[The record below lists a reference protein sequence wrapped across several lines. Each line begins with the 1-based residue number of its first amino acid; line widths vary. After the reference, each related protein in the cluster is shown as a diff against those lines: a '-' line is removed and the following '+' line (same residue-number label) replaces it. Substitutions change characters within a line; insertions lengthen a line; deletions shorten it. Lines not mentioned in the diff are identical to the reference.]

1 MMVGH
6 DTGCITTLDKNQW
19 IGAAAG
25 KPVDLPV
32 LADCQFAALV
42 CGAHPYKIVQSHWHA
57 SSTES
62 LMEKLGIDWEKKK
75 AEFEAYLKDVEAGKG
90 ETLYDP
96 RLMITSGPGF
106 KPQEQLKMSKP
117 VLIIGGG
124 GPAGL
129 AAAHSLATVGKQSII
144 VEKEDQ
150 ARRRADTVRL
160 REARAYGRVGQRC
173 DRRHGDARRNGKRTS
188 PSLQATT
195 VTEFDGDSRQFSSAA
210 FERRQRIEADAAI
223 LCSGFT
229 HFDSVNKPEWGFGTF
244 PDVVTTTQ
252 VEQMISSG
260 DGVRC
265 PSDGRKPKRVAI
277 LLCVGSRDR
286 QIGREWC
293 SKICCTVS
301 SNLAM
306 EIREE
311 LPDCHVYIYYMDIR
325 TFGLYETKYYW
336 RSQEEFKVKYI
347 KARIAEVTS
356 DGEKLIVK
364 GEDTLVKRPIT
375 IPFDMVVHA
384 IGMDPNVDNPDI
396 ANISASTWRRTVIS
410 TRPIA
415 TAQWARRRAL
425 AFTLP
430 ARQRGRRP
438 STTRSPRDTLRRWPC
453 SRASRLL

>member
-1 MMVGH
+1 M
-6 DTGCITTLDKNQW
+6 N
-19 IGAAAG
+19 
-25 KPVDLPV
+25 KPIL
-32 LADCQFAALV
+32 
-42 CGAHPYKIVQSHWHA
+42 IV
-57 SSTES
+57 
-62 LMEKLGIDWEKKK
+62 
-75 AEFEAYLKDVEAGKG
+75 
-90 ETLYDP
+90 
-96 RLMITSGPGF
+96 
-106 KPQEQLKMSKP
+106 
-117 VLIIGGG
+117 GG

-129 AAAHSLATVGKQSII
+129 AAAHALA
-144 VEKEDQ
+144 
-150 ARRRADTVRL
+150 
-160 REARAYGRVGQRC
+160 RVGQKSVLVEKA
-173 DRRHGDARRNGKRTS
+173 DRLGGAPILSGYAKLVPSGEWARDAIGGMVDRVRGDPLIDVQTSTRVESFAGQPGAFSARLSNG
-188 PSLQATT
+188 AG
-195 VTEFDGDSRQFSSAA
+195 VDAG
-210 FERRQRIEADAAI
+210 AAI
-223 LCSGFT
+223 LSTGFT

-260 DGVRC
+260 KGVRC

-301 SNLAM
+301 ANMAM

-356 DGEKLIVK
+356 NGEQLVVK

-384 IGMDPNVDNPDI
+384 IGMDPNVDNKSI
-396 ANISASTWRRTVIS
+396 ASTFGIDLERHGYVARGNAYGNTAETSRAGVFVAGAACGPETIDDS
-410 TRPIA
+410 IA
-415 TAQWARRRAL
+415 QGHAAAL
-425 AFTLP
+425 AALGFLQP
-430 ARQRGRRP
+430 AR
-438 STTRSPRDTLRRWPC
+438 
-453 SRASRLL
+453 ASA

>member
-1 MMVGH
+1 
-6 DTGCITTLDKNQW
+6 
-19 IGAAAG
+19 
-25 KPVDLPV
+25 
-32 LADCQFAALV
+32 
-42 CGAHPYKIVQSHWHA
+42 
-57 SSTES
+57 
-62 LMEKLGIDWEKKK
+62 
-75 AEFEAYLKDVEAGKG
+75 
-90 ETLYDP
+90 
-96 RLMITSGPGF
+96 
-106 KPQEQLKMSKP
+106 MSKP
-117 VLIIGGG
+117 ILILGG

-129 AAAHSLATVGKQSII
+129 AAAHSLATVGKDCVI
-144 VEKEDQ
+144 VEKEDILGG
-150 ARRRADTVRL
+150 APILSGYAKLVPTGEWAKDAIGGMVDRVAD
-160 REARAYGRVGQRC
+160 
-173 DRRHGDARRNGKRTS
+173 DAHVTTKTGTKVTS
-188 PSLQATT
+188 
-195 VTEFDGDSRQFSSAA
+195 FDGTPGNFKATLSDG
-210 FERRQRIEADAAI
+210 ETLDVEAAI

-260 DGVRC
+260 NGVRC
-265 PSDGRKPKRVAI
+265 PSDGRKPQRVAI

-301 SNLAM
+301 ANMAM

-384 IGMDPNVDNPDI
+384 IGMDPNVDNEDI
-396 ANISASTWRRTVIS
+396 ASTFGIDLETHGYIGVENRYGAMGETSRPGVFVAGAATGPETIDDSIAQGHAAAMAVLSSLRELDKSA
-410 TRPIA
+410 
-415 TAQWARRRAL
+415 
-425 AFTLP
+425 
-430 ARQRGRRP
+430 
-438 STTRSPRDTLRRWPC
+438 
-453 SRASRLL
+453 